1 MPMISSRL
9 MIPMAAIRIQT
20 PRMGLRRDGN
30 KSREKDQ

>member
-1 MPMISSRL
+1 MSMISSRF
-9 MIPMAAIRIQT
+9 MIPMTTIGIQT